1 MHDDQS
7 ARVMVYRYL
16 YWNES
21 ATKRSASSLYA
32 TLEMIRNGLGVPV
45 YPTGI
50 EVARSELRDGGLYV
64 PPQIQAAKGDS

>member
-1 MHDDQS
+1 MQDNQS

-16 YWNES
+16 YWEEG
-21 ATKRSASSLYA
+21 ATRRKASTLYA

-50 EVARSELRDGGLYV
+50 DVARSELRDGGLYV